1 MSREIW
7 QLQLEEKR
15 NYDHILWVSEAGKF
29 ADSEVVSSSGR
40 ISLWFF
46 AKLMNTWKRK
56 YERWGNNLQMYM
68 SNLIKKFFWSA
79 TKGHCSNLNDW
90 IKGSKWPVIRLHKQE
105 TLILKTTLCLLDQVW
120 FVRQSNPLWRIH
132 GGLTR
137 SDQICRIV

>member
-1 MSREIW
+1 MYSKYYYDWKPSHYGIEKRGSDRFVLNFLWLSREIW
-7 QLQLEEKR
+7 QLKLEEKR

-68 SNLIKKFFWSA
+68 SNLI
-79 TKGHCSNLNDW
+79 TKYLLICYQMSLQQSQWLNKRIWFTSN
-90 IKGSKWPVIRLHKQE
+90 
-105 TLILKTTLCLLDQVW
+105 
-120 FVRQSNPLWRIH
+120 
-132 GGLTR
+132 
-137 SDQICRIV
+137 

>member
-7 QLQLEEKR
+7 QLKLEEKR

-56 YERWGNNLQMYM
+56 YERLGNILANMLIWLQ
-68 SNLIKKFFWSA
+68 NIFWSA
-79 TKGHCSNLNDW
+79 TKGHCSNLYDW
-90 IKGSKWPVIRLHKQE
+90 IRGSDLLVISNKQE
-105 TLILKTTLCLLDQVW
+105 TMI
-120 FVRQSNPLWRIH
+120 
-132 GGLTR
+132 
-137 SDQICRIV
+137 

>member
-7 QLQLEEKR
+7 QLKLEEKR

-56 YERWGNNLQMYM
+56 YERLGNILANMLIWLQ
-68 SNLIKKFFWSA
+68 NIFWSA

-90 IKGSKWPVIRLHKQE
+90 IRGSDLPVISNKQE
-105 TLILKTTLCLLDQVW
+105 TMI
-120 FVRQSNPLWRIH
+120 
-132 GGLTR
+132 
-137 SDQICRIV
+137 